1 MKKLLAAAIVIA
13 SLSACHYGQN
23 EAKETLERNENYK
36 NENADFSVNRAGE
49 YGKKGETVSAS
60 VDTTVAATADTT
72 AKH

>member
-13 SLSACHYGQN
+13 SLSACHYGQS

-36 NENADFSVNRAGE
+36 NENAGFSVNRAGE
-49 YGKKGETVSAS
+49 YGKKGETVSAP
-60 VDTTVAATADTT
+60 VDTMAITTDST